1 MLQNLCIQKTYTQKI
16 PNKGL
21 RCQRA
26 RCSVGHT
33 WAPTHRRFHL
43 AWVGELCMC
52 ERSRWN
58 GWRVT
63 VRASSESRTIRGWE
77 TCGFQNIVAAVGSFD
92 FIGWSSLRSGWH
104 RWNAELAGLLP
115 VFSNLRRLLR
125 WFYGLRI

>member
-58 GWRVT
+58 G
-63 VRASSESRTIRGWE
+63 SRFFGIANGPW
-77 TCGFQNIVAAVGSFD
+77 
-92 FIGWSSLRSGWH
+92 LR
-104 RWNAELAGLLP
+104 
-115 VFSNLRRLLR
+115 NLRLPEHRGGGGILRLHRLELTALR
-125 WFYGLRI
+125 MTSVECGTGRITTCFQ